1 MEASIIEVLQDKHK
15 HITDGTNSNVS
26 LVSSKVNSSGEDT
39 YNEASFFNCYFFA
52 AYTQSQLGLGYDTIH
67 LNGVHSAID
76 ITFGEAIENKLAT
89 KFSLWAKAITQL
101 AKNR

>member
-1 MEASIIEVLQDKHK
+1 MKQA
-15 HITDGTNSNVS
+15 
-26 LVSSKVNSSGEDT
+26 
-39 YNEASFFNCYFFA
+39 FFNCYFFA
-52 AYTQSQLGLGYDTIH
+52 TYTQSQLVLGYDTIH

-76 ITFGEAIENKLAT
+76 ITFGEAFENQLAT